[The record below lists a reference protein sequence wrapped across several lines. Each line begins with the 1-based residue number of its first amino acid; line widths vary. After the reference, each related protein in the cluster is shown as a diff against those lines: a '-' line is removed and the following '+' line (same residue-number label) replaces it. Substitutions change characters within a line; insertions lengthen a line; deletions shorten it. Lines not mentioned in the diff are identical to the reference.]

1 VRHSSKWPVIT
12 LDLDSDGD
20 VIGVEFVGIKRFDL
34 AHLLKQIP
42 LKAPAR
48 TLARVSYVSAESEP
62 ATA

>member
-1 VRHSSKWPVIT
+1 MRHRSKWPVIT
-12 LDLDSDGD
+12 LDLDSAGE
-20 VIGVEFVGIKRFDL
+20 VIGIEFVGVKRFDL